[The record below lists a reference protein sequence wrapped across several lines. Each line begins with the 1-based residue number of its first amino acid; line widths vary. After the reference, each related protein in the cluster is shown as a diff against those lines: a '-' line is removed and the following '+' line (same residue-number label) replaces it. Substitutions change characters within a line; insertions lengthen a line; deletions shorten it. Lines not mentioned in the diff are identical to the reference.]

1 METTQ
6 DKDWEDLL
14 VLTKKMPQTEILVVD
29 QAKDPVSPPSC
40 PQLMPQEI
48 IWRVSAHNV
57 SSPHIQGQRAQVFPK

>member
-48 IWRVSAHNV
+48 I
-57 SSPHIQGQRAQVFPK
+57 